1 MDLNPEYIWLGVG
14 FALVIAE
21 VTMGNF
27 ILFFLGVAAALTGVA
42 LWLGL
47 PAQNGIPYMLFAA
60 LALVLVV
67 GVRSRLKLH
76 LVGDSVQ
83 GSVDDDYIGKEV
95 SVVSGFDAASPG
107 HGRVDYRGAQWNAR
121 SDRAEMGSGS
131 MAKIV
136 DRDGNTLI
144 VEQESS

>member
-14 FALVIAE
+14 FVLVIAE

-27 ILFFLGVAAALTGVA
+27 ILFFLGLAAALTGVA
-42 LWLGL
+42 LWVGL

-67 GVRSRLKLH
+67 GVRSRLTLN
-76 LVGDSVQ
+76 LVGDSVR

-95 SVVSGFDAASPG
+95 TVVSGFDAASPG
-107 HGRVDYRGAQWNAR
+107 RGKVDYRGAEWNAR
-121 SDRAEMGSGS
+121 SDRSEMGSLS

-136 DRDGNTLI
+136 GRDGNTLI

>member
-27 ILFFLGVAAALTGVA
+27 ILFFLGLAAALTGVA
-42 LWLGL
+42 LWVGL
-47 PAQNGIPYMLFAA
+47 SAQNGIPYMLFAA

-83 GSVDDDYIGKEV
+83 GSVDDDYTGKEV

-107 HGRVDYRGAQWNAR
+107 RGRVDYRGAQWNAR

>member
-1 MDLNPEYIWLGVG
+1 MDMSAEYVWLGVG
-14 FALVIAE
+14 FALIIAE

-27 ILFFLGVAAALTGVA
+27 ILFFLGLAAALTGVA
-42 LWLGL
+42 LWVGL

-67 GVRSRLKLH
+67 GVRSRLTLH
-76 LVGDSVQ
+76 LVGDSVR

-95 SVVSGFDAASPG
+95 TVVSGFDAASPG
-107 HGRVDYRGAQWNAR
+107 RGKVDYRGAEWNAR
-121 SDRAEMGSGS
+121 SDRSEMGSGS
-131 MAKIV
+131 MAKIA

>member
-42 LWLGL
+42 LWVGL

-67 GVRSRLKLH
+67 GVRSRLTLH
-76 LVGDSVQ
+76 LVGDSVR

-95 SVVSGFDAASPG
+95 TVVSGFDAASPG
-107 HGRVDYRGAQWNAR
+107 RGKVDYRGAEWNAR
-121 SDRAEMGSGS
+121 SDRSEMGSRS

-136 DRDGNTLI
+136 GRDGNTLI

>member
-27 ILFFLGVAAALTGVA
+27 ILFFLGLAAALTGVA
-42 LWLGL
+42 LWVGL

-67 GVRSRLKLH
+67 GVRSRPC
-76 LVGDSVQ
+76 LV
-83 GSVDDDYIGKEV
+83 KR
-95 SVVSGFDAASPG
+95 P
-107 HGRVDYRGAQWNAR
+107 
-121 SDRAEMGSGS
+121 
-131 MAKIV
+131 
-136 DRDGNTLI
+136 
-144 VEQESS
+144 

>member
-27 ILFFLGVAAALTGVA
+27 ILFFLGLAAALTGVA
-42 LWLGL
+42 LWVGL

-67 GVRSRLKLH
+67 GVRSRLTLH
-76 LVGDSVQ
+76 LVGDSVR

-95 SVVSGFDAASPG
+95 TVVSGFDAASPG
-107 HGRVDYRGAQWNAR
+107 RGKVDYRGAEWNAR
-121 SDRAEMGSGS
+121 SDRSEMGSGS
-131 MAKIV
+131 MAKIS

>member
-27 ILFFLGVAAALTGVA
+27 ILFFLGLAAALTGVA
-42 LWLGL
+42 LWVGL

-67 GVRSRLKLH
+67 GVRSRLTLH
-76 LVGDSVQ
+76 LVGDSVR

-95 SVVSGFDAASPG
+95 TVVSGFDAASPG
-107 HGRVDYRGAQWNAR
+107 RGKVDYRGAEWNAR
-121 SDRAEMGSGS
+121 SDRSEMGSGS
-131 MAKIV
+131 MAKIA

>member
-27 ILFFLGVAAALTGVA
+27 ILFFLGLAAALTGVA
-42 LWLGL
+42 LWVGL

-95 SVVSGFDAASPG
+95 SVVSGFDAVSPG
-107 HGRVDYRGAQWNAR
+107 RGRVDYRGAQWNAR
-121 SDRAEMGSGS
+121 SDRSEMRFGS